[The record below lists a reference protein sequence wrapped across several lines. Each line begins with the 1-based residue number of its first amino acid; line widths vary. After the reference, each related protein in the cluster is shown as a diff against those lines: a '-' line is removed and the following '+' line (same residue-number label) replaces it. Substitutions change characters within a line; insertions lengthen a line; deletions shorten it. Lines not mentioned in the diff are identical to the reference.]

1 MWIDEVLEAARRR
14 EIAVGVRRR
23 PPRGFTEAIR
33 AARTRGVNPIIAEL
47 KLASPSGFRA
57 RGVDVEGYLRT
68 VSRGAA
74 ALSVVTEPVAFG
86 GSYELL
92 RMASSSVDL
101 PVLMKDFVVTGGQ
114 VESAYSLGAD
124 AVLLIV
130 RLLSDDE
137 LEQLYKKATSMG
149 MEALVEV
156 HDELDLERALRL
168 RPRAIGVNSR
178 DLLTLRV
185 DRGLQMRILGMIPS
199 GILRVAESGIRSAD
213 DVRLLRDSGAD
224 AFLVG
229 TSLMENPGL
238 LEELLDA

>member
-1 MWIDEVLEAARRR
+1 M
-14 EIAVGVRRR
+14 
-23 PPRGFTEAIR
+23 
-33 AARTRGVNPIIAEL
+33 
-47 KLASPSGFRA
+47 
-57 RGVDVEGYLRT
+57 
-68 VSRGAA
+68 SRGAA